1 MELLLIGAS
10 GRVGRLL
17 RRSWGLAAPG
27 APALMCHA
35 RDGSGDLD
43 WDPWSGSD
51 AFRRALARR
60 DAPAPQAALVLAGV
74 TPGPGARLDLN
85 AALARACLD
94 GLRAAGIGRVL
105 FASSAAVYGA
115 GDGRRPFSEEDA
127 PRPDT
132 AYGAAKLDAEA
143 EAAWFRDGG
152 MEVAMLRIGNVLG
165 ADALMANAA
174 HASPGAPLALD
185 RFADGGGPL
194 RSYIGPVSL
203 ARVIAAL
210 AAHPGPL
217 PGVLN
222 VAARRPV
229 AMAEIL
235 GAAGVPWRWAPA
247 PSAARQR
254 ITLDCERLAALIP
267 HVPLA
272 AAPAAMVAELRA
284 PPPGEGG

>member
-1 MELLLIGAS
+1 MTELLLIGAN

-17 RRSWGLAAPG
+17 RRSWGLAGPG
-27 APALMCHA
+27 APGLLRQA

-43 WDPWSGSD
+43 WDPWSGAD
-51 AFRRALARR
+51 ALQRALGRR
-60 DAPAPQAALVLAGV
+60 GAPAPQAALVLAGV
-74 TPGPGARLDLN
+74 TPRPAAPLDLN

-115 GDGRRPFSEEDA
+115 GDGRRSFSEEDA

-132 AYGAAKLDAEA
+132 PYGAAKLDAEA
-143 EAAWFRDGG
+143 ELFRDGG
-152 MEVAMLRIGNVLG
+152 MEVAILRIGNVLG

-174 HASPGAPLALD
+174 HAAPGAPLALD
-185 RFADGGGPL
+185 RFADGSGPV
-194 RSYIGPVSL
+194 RSYIGPLSL
-203 ARVIAAL
+203 ARAVAAL

-217 PGVLN
+217 PDVLN

-229 AMAEIL
+229 AMADL
-235 GAAGVPWRWAPA
+235 LDAAGVPWRWSPA
-247 PSAARQR
+247 PDAARQR
-254 ITLDCERLAALIP
+254 ITLDCERLAALVP

-284 PPPGEGG
+284 APPGEGG